1 MFDDHD
7 RDIVEMRDEIVTMWK
22 DCGSKRERRS
32 LASSGVPGFGFFGDN
47 IGNLN
52 FFYFTSFSIVSS
64 FDHYSIHVFFVFN
77 FS

>member
-52 FFYFTSFSIVSS
+52 FCYFISFSIVSS
-64 FDHYSIHVFFVFN
+64 FDHYSIHVFFVLK